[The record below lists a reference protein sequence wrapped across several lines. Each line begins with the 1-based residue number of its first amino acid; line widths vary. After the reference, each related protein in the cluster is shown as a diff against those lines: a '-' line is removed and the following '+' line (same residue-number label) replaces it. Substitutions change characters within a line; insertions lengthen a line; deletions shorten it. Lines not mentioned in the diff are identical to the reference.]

1 LKAILNFDAL
11 TGMYKGE
18 IIKASKKIFI
28 EFSDTCLQIPDHKFF
43 FQPAEKWSIAQ
54 NIDHITRSVK
64 TTRLAYSLPKIII
77 RTLFGKANR
86 PSRTYEELVSKYKLR
101 LEQGGKA
108 SGRYL
113 PKTSFSK
120 KLPLIQ
126 KWQKENEKYLE
137 AVELHWNDDTLDHYI
152 APHPLLGK
160 LTLRELCYFTIY
172 HTEHHLNIIKA
183 RLTEQFN

>member
-1 LKAILNFDAL
+1 LKCQFA
-11 TGMYKGE
+11 MHKEE
-18 IIKASKKIFI
+18 IIKASKEIFN
-28 EFSDTCLQIPDHKFF
+28 EFSDACLQIPDNKFF
-43 FQPAEKWSIAQ
+43 FLPTEKWSISQ
-54 NIDHITRSVK
+54 NVDHLTRAVQ
-64 TTRLAYSLPKIII
+64 TTKLAYSLPKIFV

-86 PSRTYEELVSKYKLR
+86 PSKTYEELVAKYKLK

-113 PKTSFSK
+113 PKTKVSK
-120 KLPLIQ
+120 KLTLIQ
-126 KWQKENEKYLE
+126 KWQRANETYLE
-137 AVELHWNDDTLDHYI
+137 AVELKWNDAQLDHYI

-183 RLTEQFN
+183 RLKEQF

>member
-1 LKAILNFDAL
+1 MHKE
-11 TGMYKGE
+11 E
-18 IIKASKKIFI
+18 IIKASKTIFN
-28 EFSDTCLQIPDHKFF
+28 EFSDTCLQIPDDKFF
-43 FQPAEKWSIAQ
+43 SKPGEKWSIAQ
-54 NIDHITRSVK
+54 NVDHLTKAVK
-64 TTRLAYSLPKIII
+64 TTRLAYLLPKIFV

-86 PSRTYEELVSKYKLR
+86 PSKTYEELVAKYKQKLA
-101 LEQGGKA
+101 QGGKA

-113 PKTSFSK
+113 PKTHFTK
-120 KLPLIQ
+120 KLTLIQ
-126 KWQKENEKYLE
+126 KWQKENENYLE
-137 AVELHWNDDTLDHYI
+137 AVELKWSDDQLDHYI